1 MLIGEH
7 QIIHSRDDGN
17 SNSTTVDR
25 SDSNRKGYTLYRF
38 MFGIKVIEIIHIS
51 QSTGY
56 SK

>member
-1 MLIGEH
+1 MAIATALQWI
-7 QIIHSRDDGN
+7 R
-17 SNSTTVDR
+17 
-25 SDSNRKGYTLYRF
+25 DSNKKGYTLYRF